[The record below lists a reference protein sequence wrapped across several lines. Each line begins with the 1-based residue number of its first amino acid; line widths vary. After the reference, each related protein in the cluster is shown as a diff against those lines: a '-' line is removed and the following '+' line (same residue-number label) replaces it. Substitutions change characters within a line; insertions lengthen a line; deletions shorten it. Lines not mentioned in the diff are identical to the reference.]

1 MPTRWMGK
9 QAGGL
14 SEDQGPLSG
23 ARHSPLHSQIP
34 SQRLCKSGRILWSD
48 NWRTLQDYFWHVC
61 LDKNKHTKSSKN
73 CEPQSQGVGCMAI
86 PRDGGPSRAR
96 TQISRKR
103 RLPILTSN
111 FLGPCAH
118 RSPRPSVL
126 HVWHLSWR
134 IEVTVSLSIWLCI
147 FWHLQGE
154 TEAQCN

>member
-23 ARHSPLHSQIP
+23 ASHTPLHSQIP

-48 NWRTLQDYFWHVC
+48 NWPTLQDYFWHIC

-73 CEPQSQGVGCMAI
+73 CEPQSQRGCMAI

-96 TQISRKR
+96 RDFQKKEAANTDLKV
-103 RLPILTSN
+103 P
-111 FLGPCAH
+111 GPCVH

-126 HVWHLSWR
+126 HIWHLSWR

-147 FWHLQGE
+147 FWPSARGNWG
-154 TEAQCN
+154 TA